1 VYIDSKDPY
10 GDIYGS
16 QKILHKSSNH
26 FKATILLQKCIEEG
40 GRGNNVGV
48 ASRRAA
54 GAAASGWRRPRA
66 AASGQLPQRGQPG
79 PVASRRPSRARPV
92 ASGAIRAW
100 AVGQRMEDGG
110 GGETAQAT
118 DSMIFCGTDIFGG

>member
-1 VYIDSKDPY
+1 MVLRKYYTKALIILRRQSYSK
-10 GDIYGS
+10 
-16 QKILHKSSNH
+16 
-26 FKATILLQKCIEEG
+26 
-40 GRGNNVGV
+40 NV
-48 ASRRAA
+48 SRRVA
-54 GAAASGWRRPRA
+54 GATTSGWHR
-66 AASGQLPQRGQPG
+66 GGQPG
-79 PVASRRPSRARPV
+79 QRRQGGVGLGQRRRGNCLKEGSQGQWRRGGRARPV